1 MSLSS
6 ITCFL
11 SELARPASTHAAPA
25 SQEKSLTWESPWLQE
40 STKSVEL
47 LNESQRTASESGT
60 LMYDLEYELDSTRGR
75 KRFLSTV
82 AVKNK
87 KLYIVNGTFKCGE
100 DLCNDARPAVK
111 IMQAMLRSFDVTA

>member
-1 MSLSS
+1 M
-6 ITCFL
+6 I
-11 SELARPASTHAAPA
+11 EM
-25 SQEKSLTWESPWLQE
+25 QE

-47 LNESQRTASESGT
+47 LNESQRVAAESGT

-87 KLYIVNGTFKCGE
+87 KLYIVNGTYKCGE
-100 DLCNDARPAVK
+100 DLCNDARPTVK
-111 IMQAMLRSFDVTA
+111 IMQAMLKSFDVTS